1 MKKITLLLM
10 AVLAWV
16 GTVSAQEAQSP
27 VTFNWAH
34 SVDGATDAGD
44 GVLGMAKS
52 TDGSYYVGTTF
63 GTDDSNLNVK
73 VDGEIMVGLDGKAI
87 EGSPYA
93 GNSMNANMLLQ
104 KVCNTGSVEWNLYTK
119 KGYVY
124 DAQFAPTF
132 DGGVIAV
139 VKTRA
144 WVATAGLDNLLEIV
158 DGTGATTTIKDMWTQ
173 DSEYRFLIL
182 KINADGKLV
191 WSRLAFGQVDYKNET
206 LAEAVK
212 STDNAKFNTCAVDE
226 DGNIYLAGN
235 FSTVLYFKKSDGTL
249 ATLTAKNNDNWD
261 GKYATTNGDLFLVK
275 LDADGYFVNS
285 LATEGTAKAAF
296 FDKMVYNDGKLY
308 LDGRVQGNGNAMKIG
323 DKEITVSS
331 TTQTQ
336 VLVSVNASDLSV
348 NYANVLTSVG
358 TVTIQ
363 NKNAQ
368 FINGKVFFTGLFKG
382 TWKNGSEDL
391 ISASGLNGY
400 VLEMDPAT
408 GNVSHAVN
416 AGSGFFGV
424 YANDK
429 VLYAFGYAASKGSIV
444 PIDVDTWKAGDAI
457 SLCSYGNVAICSNPI
472 IDGDNLIMMN
482 RGGKAKS
489 SCDASLYGTD
499 KTFTTY
505 AWGIVYYSYKINA
518 TSTGINSAKADATNG
533 KMNVYTT
540 DGIFVKSASSV
551 AEAKQGL
558 AKGVYVIGDQKVVVE

>member
-16 GTVSAQEAQSP
+16 GTVSAQDAQSLL
-27 VTFNWAH
+27 TFNWAH

-44 GVLGMAKS
+44 GVLGMVKS

-63 GTDDSNLNVK
+63 GTDDSKLNVK
-73 VDGEIMVGLDGKAI
+73 FDGETLVGLDGKAI
-87 EGSPYA
+87 EGSPYT

-104 KVCNTGSVEWNLYTK
+104 KVSNTGSVEWNLYTK
-119 KGYVY
+119 KGYVF
-124 DAQFAPTF
+124 DAQFAATS
-132 DGGVIAV
+132 DGGVVAV

-144 WVATAGLDNLLEIV
+144 WVVAAGLDNLLEVV

-173 DSEYRFLIL
+173 NSEYRFLVL
-182 KINADGKLV
+182 KIDADGKLV

-206 LAEAVK
+206 LVEAVK

-235 FSTVLYFKKSDGTL
+235 FSTALYFKKADGSL
-249 ATLTAKNNDNWD
+249 ATLTTKNNDNWD

-275 LDADGYFVNS
+275 LDANGYFVNS
-285 LATEGTAKAAF
+285 LSTDGTAKAAF

-308 LDGRVQGNGNAMKIG
+308 LDGRVQGDGNVMKIG
-323 DKEITVSS
+323 NQEINASS

-336 VLVSVNASDLSV
+336 VLLSVNTSDLTV
-348 NYANVLTSVG
+348 NYANVLSSTGAVS
-358 TVTIQ
+358 IQ

-368 FINGKVFFTGLFKG
+368 FVNGKVYFTGLFRG
-382 TWKNGSEDL
+382 TWVNGAENL
-391 ISASGLNGY
+391 ISSTANTGY

-408 GNVSHAVN
+408 GNITHAAN

-424 YANDK
+424 YANDES
-429 VLYAFGYAASKGSIV
+429 LYAFGYAAGKGVVV
-444 PIDVDTWKAGDAI
+444 PIDMNTWKAGTAI
-457 SLCSYGNVAICSNPI
+457 SLCNYGNIALCANPL

-482 RGGKAKS
+482 RGGKARS
-489 SCDASLYGTD
+489 SCDASFNGTD

-505 AWGIVYYSYKINA
+505 AWGVVYYSYKIND
-518 TSTGINSAKADATNG
+518 TVTGINAAKPDATNNNL
-533 KMNVYTT
+533 NVYTT

-558 AKGVYVIGDQKVVVE
+558 AKGIYVIGNQKVVVE